1 MQKRLLHIYFVA
13 IATMLILQLTSCSQD
28 EISIQSSSPNI
39 QVIGRI
45 PNYNPYYVNT
55 KADDNGKTAEE
66 SAIKYMAL
74 LTFDTSGK
82 LIDTQQLKGS
92 AAIFVIDRDILAI
105 KGDLTNSSMY
115 LIANIDQSQAAD
127 WDIKTI
133 HDLENLVYK
142 TSMTSVGIP
151 STGIPMIGKI
161 ENLDLSPDAT
171 IEGDKIQIELEL
183 LYAKIEFNLTL
194 NATQIEPQTPSFYVR
209 SCVAYNLP
217 KGVHL
222 VDNVN
227 ETTNQTA
234 YFNDVIS
241 EGINIPITGNREL
254 TNMNSLAFTF
264 YMPEHQVNSSKT
276 GEQVYPA
283 GISSDIEK
291 QRYKP
296 LLVEDGEGNYYNGK
310 PAYVLI
316 NGTYTDHQDQEH
328 LVTYKVY
335 LGSNAIDNFY
345 VERNGRY
352 VNDVTILGIT
362 NSKDA
367 EEGSVSMDHRVDVS
381 RNDFIVFMEREA
393 MLDSHFEVRPI
404 RVKINPD
411 ENGQPKG
418 MVTISIPDDCNWIRL
433 EKSNSNNGDASKYC
447 DNGKR
452 KYFTQKL
459 LSDPNLKTEC
469 EIESNDNNCVWLYID
484 EYVETLKETELTGKT
499 DEQIA
504 AMVAEQQKKKRSAII
519 TLTYTPVNGGPT
531 EAEVIEYQFIQRCIY
546 PVMTTVNN
554 PKYNRR
560 NADGTPYIYYI
571 EFFEEYLH
579 NFDSNDGFGLTD
591 YEGMPW
597 GLEDLPIS
605 SKYQAAFIDGNPEG
619 LLSSLNVNLGTLL
632 SNTVAKLS
640 PFYDFYLLRDKG
652 EKGLPEEVTLRDYKG
667 KDFTHEI
674 LTVAK
679 NNGKIS
685 AGTLDVEPE
694 SAVEYCYN
702 KNKRDNNN
710 LLSED
715 NMHWYM
721 PSIDEIED
729 IVTSAHFDF
738 PVFQDN
744 FYWSSQPAYIY
755 NDFEIS
761 FGGYLFGY
769 WVGTDNAAGKYYNDD
784 TSRARATKVEWGQTE
799 PTKSG
804 LSETLGRQPYRYVIK
819 LTGGD
824 PAEKLSYESYNKNI
838 NNLIEDGNKART
850 EEHRVR
856 AVYMP

>member
-1 MQKRLLHIYFVA
+1 MQKRLLHIYCVA
-13 IATMLILQLTSCSQD
+13 IATILMLQLTSCSQD
-28 EISIQSSSPNI
+28 EICIQSSSPNI

-55 KADDNGKTAEE
+55 KADDNGKTVEE

-92 AAIFVIDRDILAI
+92 AAIFVIDRDILIEKATNR
-105 KGDLTNSSMY
+105 DLTKSSMY
-115 LIANIDQSQAAD
+115 LIANIDQSQAAG
-127 WDIKTI
+127 WNIVTI
-133 HDLENLVYK
+133 DDLKNLVYK
-142 TSMTSVGIP
+142 TSLTSVGIP

-161 ENLDLSPDAT
+161 EDLDLSPDAT
-171 IEGDKIQIELEL
+171 IAGDKIQIELEL

-222 VDNVN
+222 VGNIDDD
-227 ETTNQTA
+227 TKQTA
-234 YFNDVIS
+234 DFNNVIE

-264 YMPEHQVNSSKT
+264 YMPEHQVNPSKT
-276 GEQVYPA
+276 DEQVYPA

-296 LLVEDGEGNYYNGK
+296 LFVEDGEGNYYDGK

-418 MVTISIPDDCNWIRL
+418 KVTISIPDDCNWIRL
-433 EKSNSNNGDASKYC
+433 EKSNSNNGDALKYC

-452 KYFTQKL
+452 KYFTTTL
-459 LSDPNLKTEC
+459 FENSDLGESTSC
-469 EIESNDNNCVWLYID
+469 DIISNDNNCVWLYID
-484 EYVETLKETELTGKT
+484 EYVEILTGLTGKT

-504 AMVAEQQKKKRSAII
+504 DIVAEQQKKKRSAII
-519 TLTYTPVNGGPT
+519 TLTYEPVNGGPT
-531 EAEVIEYQFIQRCIY
+531 EVVEYQFIQRCIY

-554 PKYNRR
+554 TQYNRR

-605 SKYQAAFIDGNPEG
+605 SEYQAAFIDESSKSF
-619 LLSSLNVNLGTLL
+619 LLSVLDWLNINTKQILNESIGTLE
-632 SNTVAKLS
+632 TKPV
-640 PFYDFYLLRDKG
+640 YDFYLSRDKE

-667 KDFTHEI
+667 KYFTHEI

-679 NNGKIS
+679 NNGKLS

-694 SAVEYCYN
+694 SAAEYCYN
-702 KNKRDNNN
+702 KNKRDDNN
-710 LLSED
+710 LLSKED
-715 NMHWYM
+715 MHWYM

-744 FYWSSQPAYIY
+744 FYWSSQPAYIA
-755 NDFEIS
+755 NDFKINVD
-761 FGGYLFGY
+761 LFIFSGSA
-769 WVGTDNAAGKYYNDD
+769 TGKYYNDHPN
-784 TSRARATKVEWGQTE
+784 RARATKVEWGQTE

-804 LSETLGRQPYRYVIK
+804 TNGSNGQQVYTRELRKTIDNGYTKYQTSITF
-819 LTGGD
+819 
-824 PAEKLSYESYNKNI
+824 
-838 NNLIEDGNKART
+838 EDGNKART

>member
-1 MQKRLLHIYFVA
+1 
-13 IATMLILQLTSCSQD
+13 MLMLQLTSCSQD

-55 KADDNGKTAEE
+55 KADDNGKTVEE

-82 LIDTQQLKGS
+82 LIDTQQLRGS
-92 AAIFVIDRDILAI
+92 AAIFVIDRDILATS
-105 KGDLTNSSMY
+105 GDLTNSSMY
-115 LIANIDQSQAAD
+115 LIANIDQSQAAG
-127 WDIKTI
+127 WHIEDID
-133 HDLENLVYK
+133 DLKNLVYK

-161 ENLDLSPDAT
+161 ENFDLRPNAT
-171 IEGDKIQIELEL
+171 IPGDKIQIELEL

-217 KGVHL
+217 KGVYL
-222 VDNVN
+222 VDNVD
-227 ETTNQTA
+227 ETNNNQTK
-234 YFNDVIS
+234 YFNNVIE
-241 EGINIPITGNREL
+241 EGINIPITGSREL

-264 YMPEHQVNSSKT
+264 YMPEHQVNPSNT
-276 GEQVYPA
+276 VTYPDN
-283 GISSDIEK
+283 ISESEK

-296 LLVEDGEGNYYNGK
+296 LFVEDGEGNYSNGK

-316 NGTYTDHQDQEH
+316 NGTYTDHQNQEH

-352 VNDVTILGIT
+352 VNDVTIKGIT
-362 NSKDA
+362 NSIDA
-367 EEGSVSMDHRVDVS
+367 AEGSVSLDHRVNVT

-404 RVKINPD
+404 RVRINSD
-411 ENGQPKG
+411 EHGNPKG
-418 MVTISIPDDCNWIRL
+418 RVTVEIADDCNWIRL
-433 EKSNSNNGDASKYC
+433 EKKTSAPANNTKYC
-447 DNGKR
+447 TNGKR
-452 KYFTQKL
+452 KYFTTTL
-459 LSDPNLKTEC
+459 FENSDLGNSTSC
-469 EIESNDNNCVWLYID
+469 EITSNNDNCVWLYID
-484 EYVETLKETELTGKT
+484 EYVEILTGLTGKT

-504 AMVAEQQKKKRSAII
+504 AMVAEQQRKKRSTTI
-519 TLTYTPVNGGPT
+519 TITYTPTNGGPT
-531 EAEVIEYQFIQRCIY
+531 EVTEYQFIQRCIY

-554 PKYNRR
+554 PLYNRR

-591 YEGMPW
+591 YDGIPW
-597 GLEDLPIS
+597 GLEDLQIS
-605 SKYQAAFIDGNPEG
+605 SQNQAAFIDVAAEG
-619 LLSSLNVNLGTLL
+619 LLTEWGININTALEE
-632 SNTVAKLS
+632 TVAKLS
-640 PFYDFYLLRDKG
+640 PYYDFYLTRDKE
-652 EKGLPEEVTLRDYKG
+652 EKGLPEEVKLRDYKG

-679 NNGKIS
+679 SNGKIS

-694 SAVEYCYN
+694 SAIEYCYN

-710 LLSED
+710 LLSKD

-744 FYWSSQPAYIY
+744 FYWSSQPAYTY
-755 NDFEIS
+755 NDFSIS
-761 FGGYLFGY
+761 YNVL
-769 WVGTDNAAGKYYNDD
+769 WWETDKATGKYYDD
-784 TSRARATKVEWGQTE
+784 DVDRARSTKVEWGQTD
-799 PTKSG
+799 PILSG
-804 LSETLGRQPYRYVIK
+804 VSEAIGIQPYTYVTYFLGNYFDK
-819 LTGGD
+819 
-824 PAEKLSYESYNKNI
+824 EEYQSYNKNLDEI
-838 NNLIEDGNKART
+838 RDDGNKART
-850 EEHRVR
+850 DECRVR

>member
-55 KADDNGKTAEE
+55 KADDNGKTVEE

-74 LTFDTSGK
+74 LTFDTSGN
-82 LIDTQQLKGS
+82 LIDTQQLRGS
-92 AAIFVIDRDILAI
+92 AAIFVIDRDILATR
-105 KGDLTNSSMY
+105 GDLTKSSMY
-115 LIANIDQSQAAD
+115 LIANIDQSQAAG
-127 WDIKTI
+127 WNIEDID
-133 HDLENLVYK
+133 DLKDLVYK

-161 ENLDLSPDAT
+161 ENLNLSPDAT
-171 IEGDKIQIELEL
+171 IAGDKIQIELEL

-217 KGVHL
+217 KGVYL

-264 YMPEHQVNSSKT
+264 YMPEHQVNPSKT

-296 LLVEDGEGNYYNGK
+296 LLVEDGEGNYSNGK

-316 NGTYTDHQDQEH
+316 NGTYTDHQNQEH

-411 ENGQPKG
+411 ENGKPKG
-418 MVTISIPDDCNWIRL
+418 KVTISIPDDCNWIRL
-433 EKSNSNNGDASKYC
+433 EKKKSAPTDDTKYC
-447 DNGKR
+447 TNGKR
-452 KYFTQKL
+452 KYFTTTL
-459 LSDPNLKTEC
+459 FDESDLGDSTSC
-469 EIESNDNNCVWLYID
+469 EITSNNDNCVWLYID
-484 EYVETLKETELTGKT
+484 EYIDILEGLTGKT

-531 EAEVIEYQFIQRCIY
+531 EVTEYQFIQRCIY
-546 PVMTTVNN
+546 PIMTTVNN
-554 PKYNRR
+554 PLYNRR

-591 YEGMPW
+591 YDGMPW

-605 SKYQAAFIDGNPEG
+605 SKHQAAFIDESSQSF
-619 LLSSLNVNLGTLL
+619 LLRVLKFLGIDSETILNQSIGTLE
-632 SNTVAKLS
+632 TA
-640 PFYDFYLLRDKG
+640 PQYDFYLSRDKA
-652 EKGLPEEVTLRDYKG
+652 EKGLPDGITIRDYRG

-674 LTVAK
+674 LTIAK
-679 NNGKIS
+679 NNGKLS
-685 AGTLDVEPE
+685 AGTLDAEPE
-694 SAVEYCYN
+694 SAAEYCYN
-702 KNKRDNNN
+702 KNKRDNND
-710 LLSED
+710 LLNME

-744 FYWSSQPAYIY
+744 FYWSSQPAYIA
-755 NDFEIS
+755 NDFKINVQVIFS
-761 FGGYLFGY
+761 GSA
-769 WVGTDNAAGKYYNDD
+769 TGKYYNDHPN
-784 TSRARATKVEWGQTE
+784 RARATKVEWGQTE

-804 LSETLGRQPYRYVIK
+804 TNGSNGQQTYFRDWNSTEDQGYKEYSTSV
-819 LTGGD
+819 TFD
-824 PAEKLSYESYNKNI
+824 
-838 NNLIEDGNKART
+838 DGNKART
-850 EEHRVR
+850 DECRVR
-856 AVYMP
+856 AVYKP

>member
-1 MQKRLLHIYFVA
+1 MQKRLLHIYFVV
-13 IATMLILQLTSCSQD
+13 IATILMLQLTSCSQD

-55 KADDNGKTAEE
+55 KADDNGKTVEE

-82 LIDTQQLKGS
+82 LIDTQQLRGS
-92 AAIFVIDRDILAI
+92 AAIFVIDRDILIEKATNR
-105 KGDLTNSSMY
+105 DLTKSSMY
-115 LIANIDQSQAAD
+115 LIANIDQSQAAG
-127 WDIKTI
+127 WNIVTI
-133 HDLENLVYK
+133 DDLKNLVYK
-142 TSMTSVGIP
+142 TSLTSVGIP

-161 ENLDLSPDAT
+161 ENFDLSPDAT
-171 IEGDKIQIELEL
+171 IAGDKIQIELEL

-227 ETTNQTA
+227 ETTNQTK
-234 YFNDVIS
+234 YFNDVIA
-241 EGINIPITGNREL
+241 EGINIPITGSREL

-296 LLVEDGEGNYYNGK
+296 LLVEDGEGNYYDGK

-316 NGTYTDHQDQEH
+316 NGTYTDHQNQEH

-335 LGSNAIDNFY
+335 LGGNAINDFY

-352 VNDVTILGIT
+352 VNDVTIKGIT
-362 NSKDA
+362 NSIDA
-367 EEGSVSMDHRVDVS
+367 AEGSVSLDHRVNVT

-404 RVKINPD
+404 RVRINSD
-411 ENGQPKG
+411 EHGNPKG
-418 MVTISIPDDCNWIRL
+418 KVTVTIANDCNWIRL
-433 EKSNSNNGDASKYC
+433 EKKTSAPANDTKYC
-447 DNGKR
+447 TNGKR
-452 KYFTQKL
+452 KYFTTTL
-459 LSDPNLKTEC
+459 FDESDLGNSTSC
-469 EIESNDNNCVWLYID
+469 EITSNNDNCVWLYID
-484 EYVETLKETELTGKT
+484 EYVEILTGLTGKT

-504 AMVAEQQKKKRSAII
+504 AMVAEQQRKKRSTTI
-519 TLTYTPVNGGPT
+519 TITYTPTNGGPT
-531 EAEVIEYQFIQRCIY
+531 EVTEYQFIQRCIY

-554 PKYNRR
+554 SQYNRR

-591 YEGMPW
+591 YDGISW

-605 SKYQAAFIDGNPEG
+605 SKHQAAFINGDPDGF
-619 LLSSLNVNLGTLL
+619 LSSFGVDLSTTL

-640 PFYDFYLLRDKG
+640 PFYDFYLTRDKE
-652 EKGLPEEVTLRDYKG
+652 EKQLPEEVELRDYKG

-702 KNKRDNNN
+702 KNKRDDNN
-710 LLSED
+710 LLSKD
-715 NMHWYM
+715 DMHWYM

-761 FGGYLFGY
+761 FGGYVFGY
-769 WVGTDNAAGKYYNDD
+769 WVGTDNATGKYYNDD

-799 PTKSG
+799 ATKSG
-804 LSETLGRQPYRYVIK
+804 LSETLGKQPYRYVI
-819 LTGGD
+819 LGS
-824 PAEKLSYESYNKNI
+824 AEKRSYEPYNKNI

-850 EEHRVR
+850 DECRVR
-856 AVYMP
+856 AVYKP

>member
-1 MQKRLLHIYFVA
+1 M
-13 IATMLILQLTSCSQD
+13 ATMLILQLTSCSQD

-55 KADDNGKTAEE
+55 KADDNGKTVEE

-82 LIDTQQLKGS
+82 LIDTQQLRGS
-92 AAIFVIDRDILAI
+92 AAIFVIDRDILIEKATNR
-105 KGDLTNSSMY
+105 DLTKSSMY
-115 LIANIDQSQAAD
+115 LIANIDQSQAAG
-127 WDIKTI
+127 WNIVTI
-133 HDLENLVYK
+133 DDLKNLVYK
-142 TSMTSVGIP
+142 TSLTSVGIP

-161 ENLDLSPDAT
+161 ENFDLSPDAT
-171 IEGDKIQIELEL
+171 IAGDKIQIELEL

-227 ETTNQTA
+227 ETTNQTK
-234 YFNDVIS
+234 YFNDVIA

-254 TNMNSLAFTF
+254 TNMNSLDFTF
-264 YMPEHQVNSSKT
+264 YMPEHLVKPSNT
-276 GEQVYPA
+276 VTYPDN
-283 GISSDIEK
+283 ISESEM

-296 LLVEDGEGNYYNGK
+296 LLVEDGEGNYSNGK
-310 PAYVLI
+310 PVYVLI
-316 NGTYTDHQDQEH
+316 NGIYTDHQNQEH

-335 LGSNAIDNFY
+335 LGGNAINDFD

-352 VNDVTILGIT
+352 VNDVTIKGIT
-362 NSKDA
+362 NSIDA
-367 EEGSVSMDHRVDVS
+367 AEGSVSLDHRVNVT

-404 RVKINPD
+404 RVRINSD
-411 ENGQPKG
+411 EHGNPKG
-418 MVTISIPDDCNWIRL
+418 KVTVKIADGCDWIRL
-433 EKSNSNNGDASKYC
+433 EKKTSASANDPKYC
-447 DNGKR
+447 TNGKR
-452 KYFTQKL
+452 KYFTTKL
-459 LSDPNLKTEC
+459 FDESDLGNSTSC
-469 EIESNDNNCVWLYID
+469 EITSNNDNCVWLYID
-484 EYVETLKETELTGKT
+484 EYVEILTGLT
-499 DEQIA
+499 GNDSQIA
-504 AMVAEQQKKKRSAII
+504 AIVAEQQKKKRSATI

-531 EAEVIEYQFIQRCIY
+531 EVVEYQFVQRCIY

-554 PKYNRR
+554 PLYNRR
-560 NADGTPYIYYI
+560 NDDGTPYIYYI

-591 YEGMPW
+591 YDGIPW

-605 SKYQAAFIDGNPEG
+605 SQFQAAYIDESSKSF
-619 LLSSLNVNLGTLL
+619 LLSVLDWLSIDTKQILNESIGTLE
-632 SNTVAKLS
+632 TT
-640 PFYDFYLLRDKG
+640 PEYDFYLSRDKK
-652 EKGLPEEVTLRDYKG
+652 EKGLPEEVTLRDYNG
-667 KDFTHEI
+667 KEFTHEI
-674 LTVAK
+674 MAVAK
-679 NNGKIS
+679 SNGKIS
-685 AGTLDVEPE
+685 AGTLDAKPE

-702 KNKRDNNN
+702 KNKRDDND
-710 LLSED
+710 LLSTEE
-715 NMHWYM
+715 MHWYM

-744 FYWSSQPAYIY
+744 FYWSSQPAYIA
-755 NDFEIS
+755 NDFIINVELWAFITTLKGS
-761 FGGYLFGY
+761 A
-769 WVGTDNAAGKYYNDD
+769 TGKYYNDHPN
-784 TSRARATKVEWGQTE
+784 RARATKVEWGQTE

-804 LSETLGRQPYRYVIK
+804 TNGSNGQQTYFRDWEVTEDIGYKEYSTSV
-819 LTGGD
+819 TFD
-824 PAEKLSYESYNKNI
+824 
-838 NNLIEDGNKART
+838 DGNKART
-850 EEHRVR
+850 DEHRVR

>member
-1 MQKRLLHIYFVA
+1 MQKRLLHIYFVV
-13 IATMLILQLTSCSQD
+13 IATILMLQLTSCSQD
-28 EISIQSSSPNI
+28 EICIQSSSPNI

-55 KADDNGKTAEE
+55 KADDNGKTVEE

-92 AAIFVIDRDILAI
+92 AAIFVIDRDLLIEKATNR
-105 KGDLTNSSMY
+105 DLTNSSMY

-127 WDIKTI
+127 WNIEDID
-133 HDLENLVYK
+133 DLKNLVYK

-161 ENLDLSPDAT
+161 ENFNLSPDAT
-171 IEGDKIQIELEL
+171 IAGDKIQIELEL

-234 YFNDVIS
+234 YFDDVIA

-254 TNMNSLAFTF
+254 TNMNSLDFTF
-264 YMPEHQVNSSKT
+264 YMPEHQVNPSKT

-296 LLVEDGEGNYYNGK
+296 LFVEDGEGNYYDGK

-316 NGTYTDHQDQEH
+316 NGTYTDHQNQEH

-367 EEGSVSMDHRVDVS
+367 EEGSVSIDHRVDVS

-418 MVTISIPDDCNWIRL
+418 KVTISIPDDCNWIRL
-433 EKSNSNNGDASKYC
+433 EKSNSNNGDALKYC

-452 KYFTQKL
+452 KYFTTTL
-459 LSDPNLKTEC
+459 FDNSDLGESTSC
-469 EIESNDNNCVWLYID
+469 DIESNVDNCVWLYID
-484 EYVETLKETELTGKT
+484 EYVEILTGLTGKT

-504 AMVAEQQKKKRSAII
+504 AMVAEQQRKKRSTTI
-519 TLTYTPVNGGPT
+519 TITYRPANGGPT
-531 EAEVIEYQFIQRCIY
+531 EVTEYQFIQRCIY
-546 PVMTTVNN
+546 PVISS
-554 PKYNRR
+554 KRR
-560 NADGTPYIYYI
+560 NPEDEDIPYIYYI

-591 YEGMPW
+591 YEGMDW
-597 GLEDLPIS
+597 GFANVQLFHSLPAYAIT
-605 SKYQAAFIDGNPEG
+605 EG
-619 LLSSLNVNLGTLL
+619 SVWEGALSSIMTWAGFDP
-632 SNTVAKLS
+632 K
-640 PFYDFYLLRDKG
+640 YDFYLS
-652 EKGLPEEVTLRDYKG
+652 
-667 KDFTHEI
+667 KDEC
-674 LTVAK
+674 AEK
-679 NNGKIS
+679 NNGVEGTHYFPYNGYTFTQNIINYLVGTENEIGVLPLNIS
-685 AGTLDVEPE
+685 PN
-694 SAVEYCYN
+694 SAIEYCYN
-702 KNKRDNNN
+702 KNKRNPDGTITTSSLN
-710 LLSED
+710 
-715 NMHWYM
+715 WYM
-721 PSIDEIED
+721 PSIDELED
-729 IVTSAHFDF
+729 IISNAYLDF
-738 PVFQDN
+738 EVFQEKY
-744 FYWSSQPAYIY
+744 YWSCQPAYEY
-755 NDFEIS
+755 LPMYYWRLGEGNANNTNGKGHLFKDNIS
-761 FGGYLFGY
+761 
-769 WVGTDNAAGKYYNDD
+769 N
-784 TSRARATKVEWGQTE
+784 ARATRMIYQGEGAVPEYLAA
-799 PTKSG
+799 KSG
-804 LSETLGRQPYRYVIK
+804 VKEYDKILYISYVGFGRREHNVGTLI
-819 LTGGD
+819 LD
-824 PAEKLSYESYNKNI
+824 
-838 NNLIEDGNKART
+838 DGNKART
-850 EEHRVR
+850 EKCRVR
-856 AVYMP
+856 AVYMPRN

>member
-1 MQKRLLHIYFVA
+1 M
-13 IATMLILQLTSCSQD
+13 LQLTSCSQD

-55 KADDNGKTAEE
+55 KADDNGKTVEE

-82 LIDTQQLKGS
+82 LIDTQQLRGS
-92 AAIFVIDRDILAI
+92 AAIFVIDRDILKEKATNR
-105 KGDLTNSSMY
+105 DLTKSSMY
-115 LIANIDQSQAAD
+115 LIANIDQSQAAG
-127 WDIKTI
+127 WNIVTI
-133 HDLENLVYK
+133 DDLKNLVYK
-142 TSMTSVGIP
+142 TSLTSVGIP

-161 ENLDLSPDAT
+161 ENFDLSPDAT
-171 IEGDKIQIELEL
+171 IAGDKIQIELEL

-227 ETTNQTA
+227 ETTNQTK
-234 YFNDVIS
+234 YFNDVIA

-254 TNMNSLAFTF
+254 TNMNSLDFTF
-264 YMPEHQVNSSKT
+264 YMPEHQVNPSNT
-276 GEQVYPA
+276 VTYPDN
-283 GISSDIEK
+283 ISESEK

-296 LLVEDGEGNYYNGK
+296 LFVEDGEGNYSNGK

-316 NGTYTDHQDQEH
+316 NGTYTDHQNQEH

-352 VNDVTILGIT
+352 VNDVTIKGIT
-362 NSKDA
+362 NSIDA
-367 EEGSVSMDHRVDVS
+367 EEGSVSLDHRVNVS

-418 MVTISIPDDCNWIRL
+418 RVTISIPDDCNWIRL
-433 EKSNSNNGDASKYC
+433 EKKTSAPANDTKYC
-447 DNGKR
+447 TNGKR
-452 KYFTQKL
+452 KYFTTTL
-459 LSDPNLKTEC
+459 FDNSDLGESTSC
-469 EIESNDNNCVWLYID
+469 DIESNVDNCVWLYIN
-484 EYVETLKETELTGKT
+484 EYVEILTGLTGKT

-504 AMVAEQQKKKRSAII
+504 AMVAEQQRKKRSTTI
-519 TLTYTPVNGGPT
+519 TITYTPANGGPT
-531 EAEVIEYQFIQRCIY
+531 EVTEYQFIQRCIY

-554 PKYNRR
+554 PLYNRR

-591 YEGMPW
+591 YDGIPW
-597 GLEDLPIS
+597 GLEDLQIS
-605 SKYQAAFIDGNPEG
+605 SQHQAAFIDVAAEG
-619 LLSSLNVNLGTLL
+619 LLTEWGININTALEE
-632 SNTVAKLS
+632 TVAKLS
-640 PFYDFYLLRDKG
+640 PYYDFYLTRDKE
-652 EKGLPEEVTLRDYKG
+652 EKGLPEAVTLRDYKG

-674 LTVAK
+674 MTVAK

-710 LLSED
+710 LLSKD

-744 FYWSSQPAYIY
+744 FYWSSQPAYTY
-755 NDFEIS
+755 NDFSIS
-761 FGGYLFGY
+761 YNVL
-769 WVGTDNAAGKYYNDD
+769 WWETDKATGKYYDD
-784 TSRARATKVEWGQTE
+784 DVNRARSTKVEWGQTD
-799 PTKSG
+799 PTLSG
-804 LSETLGRQPYRYVIK
+804 VSEAIGIQPYTYVTYF
-819 LTGGD
+819 LGNYFDEG
-824 PAEKLSYESYNKNI
+824 EYQSYDKNL
-838 NNLIEDGNKART
+838 NNIREDGNKART
-850 EEHRVR
+850 EECRVR

>member
-1 MQKRLLHIYFVA
+1 MQKRLLHIYFVV
-13 IATMLILQLTSCSQD
+13 IATILMLQLTSCSQD
-28 EISIQSSSPNI
+28 EICIQSSSPNI

-55 KADDNGKTAEE
+55 KADDNGKTVEE

-92 AAIFVIDRDILAI
+92 AAIFVIDRDILIEKATNR
-105 KGDLTNSSMY
+105 DLTKSSMY

-127 WDIKTI
+127 WNIEDID
-133 HDLENLVYK
+133 DLKNLVYK
-142 TSMTSVGIP
+142 TSLTSVGIP

-161 ENLDLSPDAT
+161 ENFNLSPDAT
-171 IEGDKIQIELEL
+171 IAGDKIQIELEL

-227 ETTNQTA
+227 ETTNQTK
-234 YFNDVIS
+234 YFDDVIA

-264 YMPEHQVNSSKT
+264 YMPEHQVNPSNT
-276 GEQVYPA
+276 VTYPDD
-283 GISSDIEK
+283 ISESEK

-296 LLVEDGEGNYYNGK
+296 LFVENSEGNYSNGK

-316 NGTYTDHQDQEH
+316 NGTYTDHQNQEH

-352 VNDVTILGIT
+352 VNDVTIKGIT
-362 NSKDA
+362 NSIDA
-367 EEGSVSMDHRVDVS
+367 AEGSVSLDHRVNVT

-418 MVTISIPDDCNWIRL
+418 KVTISIPDDCNWIRL

-452 KYFTQKL
+452 KYFTTTL
-459 LSDPNLKTEC
+459 FDNSDLGESTSC
-469 EIESNDNNCVWLYID
+469 DIESNVDNCVWLYID
-484 EYVETLKETELTGKT
+484 EYIEILDVSDKS
-499 DEQIA
+499 DEEIA
-504 AMVAEQQKKKRSAII
+504 AMVAEQQRKKRSTTI
-519 TLTYTPVNGGPT
+519 TITYTPANGGPT
-531 EAEVIEYQFIQRCIY
+531 EVTEYQFIQRCIY

-554 PKYNRR
+554 PLYNRR
-560 NADGTPYIYYI
+560 NDDGKPYIYYI

-591 YEGMPW
+591 YDGISW
-597 GLEDLPIS
+597 GLDALPIS
-605 SKYQAAFIDGNPEG
+605 SEYQAAFIDESSQSF
-619 LLSSLNVNLGTLL
+619 LLRVLKFLGIDTETILNQSIGTLE
-632 SNTVAKLS
+632 TA
-640 PFYDFYLLRDKG
+640 PQYDFYLSRDKA
-652 EKGLPEEVTLRDYKG
+652 EKELPDGIKIRDYSG

-702 KNKRDNNN
+702 KNKRDDNN
-710 LLSED
+710 LLSKED
-715 NMHWYM
+715 MHWYM

-744 FYWSSQPAYIY
+744 FYWSSQPAYIA
-755 NDFEIS
+755 NDFKINVDLIFS
-761 FGGYLFGY
+761 GSA
-769 WVGTDNAAGKYYNDD
+769 TGKYYNDHPN
-784 TSRARATKVEWGQTE
+784 RARATKVEWGQTE

-804 LSETLGRQPYRYVIK
+804 TNGSNGQQVYTRSLRGTVDNGYTKYQTSITF
-819 LTGGD
+819 D
-824 PAEKLSYESYNKNI
+824 
-838 NNLIEDGNKART
+838 DGNKART
-850 EEHRVR
+850 DKCRVR

>member
-55 KADDNGKTAEE
+55 KADDNGKTVEE

-74 LTFDTSGK
+74 LTFDRYGK

-92 AAIFVIDRDILAI
+92 AAIFVIDRDILKEKATN
-105 KGDLTNSSMY
+105 KDLTNSSMY
-115 LIANIDQSQAAD
+115 LIANIDQSQAAG
-127 WDIKTI
+127 WNIEDID
-133 HDLENLVYK
+133 DLEDLVYK

-161 ENLDLSPDAT
+161 ENFDLSPDVT
-171 IEGDKIQIELEL
+171 IAGDKIQIELEL

-194 NATQIEPQTPSFYVR
+194 NATQIEPQTPKFYVR

-217 KGVHL
+217 KGVRL
-222 VDNVN
+222 VNNVDAD
-227 ETTNQTA
+227 TKQTA
-234 YFNDVIS
+234 YFNDVIA

-264 YMPEHQVNSSKT
+264 YMPEHQVNHSNT
-276 GEQVYPA
+276 VTYPDN
-283 GISSDIEK
+283 ISESEK

-296 LLVEDGEGNYYNGK
+296 LLVEDGEGNYSNGK

-316 NGTYTDHQDQEH
+316 NGTYTDHQNQEH

-352 VNDVTILGIT
+352 VNDVTIKGIT
-362 NSKDA
+362 NSIDA
-367 EEGSVSMDHRVDVS
+367 EEGSVSLDHRVNVT

-404 RVKINPD
+404 RVRINSD
-411 ENGQPKG
+411 ENGNPKG
-418 MVTISIPDDCNWIRL
+418 QVTVTIANDCDWIRL
-433 EKSNSNNGDASKYC
+433 EKKTSAPANDTKYC
-447 DNGKR
+447 TNGKR
-452 KYFTQKL
+452 KYFTTTL
-459 LSDPNLKTEC
+459 FENSDLGESTSC
-469 EIESNDNNCVWLYID
+469 VIESNNDNCVWLYID
-484 EYVETLKETELTGKT
+484 EYVEILTGLSGKT
-499 DEQIA
+499 DSQIA
-504 AMVAEQQKKKRSAII
+504 DIVAEQQKKKRSATI

-531 EAEVIEYQFIQRCIY
+531 EVVEYQFVQRCIY
-546 PVMTTVNN
+546 PIMTTVNN
-554 PKYNRR
+554 PQYNRR

-591 YEGMPW
+591 YDGISW

-605 SKYQAAFIDGNPEG
+605 SRHQAAFIDGDPDG
-619 LLSSLNVNLGTLL
+619 FLSSFGVDLSTTLN
-632 SNTVAKLS
+632 NTVAKLS
-640 PFYDFYLLRDKG
+640 PFYDFYLSRDKE
-652 EKGLPEEVTLRDYKG
+652 EKQLPEEVTLRDYKG

-710 LLSED
+710 LLSKD

-761 FGGYLFGY
+761 FGFYLIG
-769 WVGTDNAAGKYYNDD
+769 WVGTDNATGKYYNDD

-799 PTKSG
+799 ATKSG
-804 LSETLGRQPYRYVIK
+804 LSETLGKQPYRYVIK
-819 LTGGD
+819 LNGGD
-824 PAEKLSYESYNKNI
+824 PAEKRSYESYNKNI
-838 NNLIEDGNKART
+838 NNLIEEGNKART
-850 EEHRVR
+850 DECRVR

>member
-1 MQKRLLHIYFVA
+1 MQKRLLHIYFVV
-13 IATMLILQLTSCSQD
+13 IATILMLQFTSCSQD
-28 EISIQSSSPNI
+28 EICIQSSSPNI

-55 KADDNGKTAEE
+55 KADDNGKTVEE

-92 AAIFVIDRDILAI
+92 AAIFVIDRDILIEKATNR
-105 KGDLTNSSMY
+105 DLTKSSMY
-115 LIANIDQSQAAD
+115 LIANIDQSQAAG
-127 WDIKTI
+127 WNITTI
-133 HDLENLVYK
+133 DDLKSLVYK
-142 TSMTSVGIP
+142 TSLTSVGIP

-171 IEGDKIQIELEL
+171 IAGDKIQIELEL

-217 KGVHL
+217 KGVRL
-222 VDNVN
+222 VGNIDDD
-227 ETTNQTA
+227 TNQTE
-234 YFNDVIS
+234 YFNDVIA

-296 LLVEDGEGNYYNGK
+296 LLVEDGEGNYYDGK

-411 ENGQPKG
+411 EHGNPKG
-418 MVTISIPDDCNWIRL
+418 KVTVKIADDCDWIRL
-433 EKSNSNNGDASKYC
+433 EKKKRNDGDADTYC
-447 DNGKR
+447 ENGKR
-452 KYFTQKL
+452 KYFTTTL
-459 LSDPNLKTEC
+459 FDNSDLGESTSC
-469 EIESNDNNCVWLYID
+469 DITSNDDNCVWLYID
-484 EYVETLKETELTGKT
+484 EYVEILTGLSGKT

-504 AMVAEQQKKKRSAII
+504 AMVAEQQRKKRSTTI

-531 EAEVIEYQFIQRCIY
+531 EVVEYQFIQRCIY

-560 NADGTPYIYYI
+560 IDDGTPYIYYI

-605 SKYQAAFIDGNPEG
+605 SQYQAAFIDESSKSF
-619 LLSSLNVNLGTLL
+619 LLSVLDWLNINTTDILNESIGTLE
-632 SNTVAKLS
+632 TKPV
-640 PFYDFYLLRDKG
+640 YDFYLPRDK
-652 EKGLPEEVTLRDYKG
+652 ELKGLPEEVTLRDYEG
-667 KDFTHEI
+667 KNFTREI

-679 NNGKIS
+679 NNGKLS
-685 AGTLDVEPE
+685 AGTLDTKPE
-694 SAVEYCYN
+694 SAAEYCYN
-702 KNKRDNNN
+702 KNKRDDNN
-710 LLSED
+710 LLSKE

-744 FYWSSQPAYIY
+744 YYWSSQPAYIA
-755 NDFEIS
+755 NDFIINVELWALITTLKGS
-761 FGGYLFGY
+761 A
-769 WVGTDNAAGKYYNDD
+769 TGKYYNDHPN
-784 TSRARATKVEWGQTE
+784 RARATKVEWGQTE

-804 LSETLGRQPYRYVIK
+804 TNGSYGQQTYKRDWDGTED
-819 LTGGD
+819 TGYK
-824 PAEKLSYESYNKNI
+824 EYSTSVTF
-838 NNLIEDGNKART
+838 EDGNKART

>member
-1 MQKRLLHIYFVA
+1 MQKRLLHIYFVV
-13 IATMLILQLTSCSQD
+13 IATILMLQLTSCSQD
-28 EISIQSSSPNI
+28 EICIQSSSPNI

-55 KADDNGKTAEE
+55 KADDNGKTVEE
-66 SAIKYMAL
+66 SAIKYMTL
-74 LTFDTSGK
+74 LTFDTSGR

-92 AAIFVIDRDILAI
+92 AAIFVIDRDILIEKATN
-105 KGDLTNSSMY
+105 KDLTKSSMY
-115 LIANIDQSQAAD
+115 LIANIDQSQAAG
-127 WDIKTI
+127 WNITTI
-133 HDLENLVYK
+133 DDLKSLVYK
-142 TSMTSVGIP
+142 TSLTSVGIP

-171 IEGDKIQIELEL
+171 IAGDKIQIELEL

-217 KGVHL
+217 KGVRL

-234 YFNDVIS
+234 YFNDVIA

-296 LLVEDGEGNYYNGK
+296 LLVEDGEGNYYDGK

-316 NGTYTDHQDQEH
+316 NGTYTDHQNQEH

-418 MVTISIPDDCNWIRL
+418 KVTISIPDDCNWIRL
-433 EKSNSNNGDASKYC
+433 EKKKSAPTDDTKYC
-447 DNGKR
+447 TNGKR
-452 KYFTQKL
+452 KYFTTTL
-459 LSDPNLKTEC
+459 FYESDLGNSTSC
-469 EIESNDNNCVWLYID
+469 EITSNNDNCVWLYID
-484 EYVETLKETELTGKT
+484 EYIDILEGLTGKT

-531 EAEVIEYQFIQRCIY
+531 EVTEYQFIQRCIY

-554 PKYNRR
+554 PLYNRR

-591 YEGMPW
+591 YDGMPW
-597 GLEDLPIS
+597 GLEDLQIS
-605 SKYQAAFIDGNPEG
+605 SQHQAAFIETVPEG
-619 LLSSLNVNLGTLL
+619 ILTNLGININDALTE
-632 SNTVAKLS
+632 TVAELS
-640 PFYDFYLLRDKG
+640 PFYDFYLTRDKE
-652 EKGLPEEVTLRDYKG
+652 EKELPEEVTLRDYKG
-667 KDFTHEI
+667 KYFTHEI
-674 LTVAK
+674 MTVAK

-685 AGTLDVEPE
+685 AGTLDVGPE

-710 LLSED
+710 LLDKD

-744 FYWSSQPAYIY
+744 YYWSSQPAYTY
-755 NDFEIS
+755 NDFSITYKV
-761 FGGYLFGY
+761 FL
-769 WVGTDNAAGKYYNDD
+769 WGTDNATGKYYDD
-784 TSRARATKVEWGQTE
+784 DVNRARSTKVEWGQTD
-799 PTKSG
+799 PTLSG
-804 LSETLGRQPYRYVIK
+804 ISEAIGIQPYTYVTYIVGHDYRK
-819 LTGGD
+819 
-824 PAEKLSYESYNKNI
+824 EEYQSYNKNLDEI
-838 NNLIEDGNKART
+838 RDDGNKART
-850 EEHRVR
+850 EECRVR
-856 AVYMP
+856 AIYMP

>member
-13 IATMLILQLTSCSQD
+13 IATMLILQLTSCTQD

-92 AAIFVIDRDILAI
+92 AAIFVIDRDILIEKATNR
-105 KGDLTNSSMY
+105 DLTKSSMY

-127 WDIKTI
+127 WEIDSIA
-133 HDLENLVYK
+133 DLEELVYK
-142 TSMTSVGIP
+142 TSLTSVGIP

-194 NATQIEPQTPSFYVR
+194 NATQIDPQTPSFYVR

-217 KGVHL
+217 KGVCL
-222 VDNVN
+222 VGNIDDD
-227 ETTNQTA
+227 TKQTA
-234 YFNDVIS
+234 YFNDVIE

-254 TNMNSLAFTF
+254 TNMNSLSFTF
-264 YMPEHQVNSSKT
+264 YMPEHQVNPSKT

-296 LLVEDGEGNYYNGK
+296 LFVEDGKGNYYDGNGK

-316 NGTYTDHQDQEH
+316 NGTYTDHQNQEH

-345 VERNGRY
+345 VERNGLY
-352 VNDVTILGIT
+352 VNDVTIKGIT
-362 NSKDA
+362 NSIDA
-367 EEGSVSMDHRVDVS
+367 EEGSVSLDHRVNVT

-411 ENGQPKG
+411 ENGKPKG
-418 MVTISIPDDCNWIRL
+418 KVTISIPDECNWIRL
-433 EKSNSNNGDASKYC
+433 EKKTSALANDTKYC
-447 DNGKR
+447 TNGKR
-452 KYFTQKL
+452 KYFTTTL
-459 LSDPNLKTEC
+459 FENSDLGKSTSC
-469 EIESNDNNCVWLYID
+469 EITSNDDNCVWLYID
-484 EYVETLKETELTGKT
+484 EYVEILTGLDGKT

-504 AMVAEQQKKKRSAII
+504 DIVAEQQRKKRSTTI
-519 TLTYTPVNGGPT
+519 TITYTPTNGGPK
-531 EAEVIEYQFIQRCIY
+531 EVTEYQFIQRCIY
-546 PVMTTVNN
+546 PVISS
-554 PKYNRR
+554 KRR
-560 NADGTPYIYYI
+560 VDNIPYIYYI

-597 GLEDLPIS
+597 GLEDLQIS
-605 SKYQAAFIDGNPEG
+605 SQHQAAFIDVAAEG
-619 LLSSLNVNLGTLL
+619 LLTEWGININTALEE
-632 SNTVAKLS
+632 TVAKLS
-640 PFYDFYLLRDKG
+640 PYYDFYLTRDKE
-652 EKGLPEEVTLRDYKG
+652 EKGLPEAVTLRDYEG
-667 KDFTHEI
+667 KDFTYEI

-710 LLSED
+710 LLSKD

-744 FYWSSQPAYIY
+744 FYWSSQPAYTY
-755 NDFEIS
+755 NDFSIS
-761 FGGYLFGY
+761 YNVL
-769 WVGTDNAAGKYYNDD
+769 WWETDKATGKYYDD
-784 TSRARATKVEWGQTE
+784 DVNRARSTKVEWGQTD
-799 PTKSG
+799 PTLSG
-804 LSETLGRQPYRYVIK
+804 VSEAIGIQPYTYVTYIF
-819 LTGGD
+819 GNYFD
-824 PAEKLSYESYNKNI
+824 EEEYQSYDKNL
-838 NNLIEDGNKART
+838 NNIREDGNKART
-850 EEHRVR
+850 DEHRVR

>member
-13 IATMLILQLTSCSQD
+13 IATMLMLQLTSCSQD

-55 KADDNGKTAEE
+55 KADDNGKTVEE

-74 LTFDTSGK
+74 LTFNTMGK
-82 LIDTQQLKGS
+82 LIDTQQLQGS
-92 AAIFVIDRDILAI
+92 AAIFVIDRDILATR
-105 KGDLTNSSMY
+105 GDLTKSSMY
-115 LIANIDQSQAAD
+115 LIANIDQSQAAG
-127 WDIKTI
+127 WHIEDID
-133 HDLENLVYK
+133 DLENLVYK
-142 TSMTSVGIP
+142 TSLTSVGIP

-161 ENLDLSPDAT
+161 ENFDLSPNAT
-171 IEGDKIQIELEL
+171 IAGDKIQIELEL

-222 VDNVN
+222 VDNVDEDN
-227 ETTNQTA
+227 NNQTK
-234 YFNDVIS
+234 YFDDVIA

-264 YMPEHQVNSSKT
+264 YMPEHQVNPSKT

-296 LLVEDGEGNYYNGK
+296 LFVEDDEGNYYDGK

-316 NGTYTDHQDQEH
+316 NGIYTDHQNQEH

-335 LGSNAIDNFY
+335 LGSNAIDNFH
-345 VERNGRY
+345 VVRNGRY
-352 VNDVTILGIT
+352 VNDVTIKGIT
-362 NSKDA
+362 NSIDA
-367 EEGSVSMDHRVDVS
+367 TEGSVSLDHRVNVT

-404 RVKINPD
+404 RVRINSD
-411 ENGQPKG
+411 ENGDPKG
-418 MVTISIPDDCNWIRL
+418 TVRVEIADDCDWIRL
-433 EKSNSNNGDASKYC
+433 EKSNSNNGDALKYC

-452 KYFTQKL
+452 KYFTTTL
-459 LSDPNLKTEC
+459 FDNSDLGESTSC
-469 EIESNDNNCVWLYID
+469 DIISNDNNCVWLYID
-484 EYVETLKETELTGKT
+484 EYVEILDLTGKT
-499 DEQIA
+499 DDEQIA
-504 AMVAEQQKKKRSAII
+504 AMVAEQQRKKRSTTI
-519 TLTYTPVNGGPT
+519 TITYTPTNGGP
-531 EAEVIEYQFIQRCIY
+531 EEVEVTKYQFIQRCIY

-554 PKYNRR
+554 PLYNRR
-560 NADGTPYIYYI
+560 NDDGTPYIYYI

-591 YEGMPW
+591 YDGISW

-605 SKYQAAFIDGNPEG
+605 SQYQAAFIDESSQSF
-619 LLSSLNVNLGTLL
+619 LLRVLKFLGIDTEAILNQSIGTLE
-632 SNTVAKLS
+632 TA
-640 PFYDFYLLRDKG
+640 PQYDFYLSRDKA
-652 EKGLPEEVTLRDYKG
+652 EKGLPDGITIRDYSG

-679 NNGKIS
+679 NNGKLS
-685 AGTLDVEPE
+685 AGTLDAEPE
-694 SAVEYCYN
+694 SAAEYCYN
-702 KNKRDNNN
+702 KNKRDDNN
-710 LLSED
+710 LLSKE

-744 FYWSSQPAYIY
+744 FYWSSQPAYIA
-755 NDFEIS
+755 NDFKINVDLIFS
-761 FGGYLFGY
+761 GSA
-769 WVGTDNAAGKYYNDD
+769 TGKYYNDHPN
-784 TSRARATKVEWGQTE
+784 RARATKVEWGQTE

-804 LSETLGRQPYRYVIK
+804 TNGSYGEQTYLRGWSSTED
-819 LTGGD
+819 TGYKEYSTSVTFD
-824 PAEKLSYESYNKNI
+824 
-838 NNLIEDGNKART
+838 DGNKART

>member
-1 MQKRLLHIYFVA
+1 MQKRLLHIYFVV
-13 IATMLILQLTSCSQD
+13 IATILMLQLTSCSQD

-55 KADDNGKTAEE
+55 KADDNGKTVEE

-82 LIDTQQLKGS
+82 LIDTQQLRGS
-92 AAIFVIDRDILAI
+92 AAIFVIDRDILKEKATNR
-105 KGDLTNSSMY
+105 DLTKSSMY
-115 LIANIDQSQAAD
+115 LIANIDQSQAAG
-127 WDIKTI
+127 WNIVTI
-133 HDLENLVYK
+133 DDLKNLVYK
-142 TSMTSVGIP
+142 TSLTSVGIP

-161 ENLDLSPDAT
+161 ENFDLSPDAT
-171 IEGDKIQIELEL
+171 IAGDKIQIELEL

-217 KGVHL
+217 KGVYL

-227 ETTNQTA
+227 EATGQTID
-234 YFNDVIS
+234 YNNVIA

-264 YMPEHQVNSSKT
+264 YMPEHQVKPSKT

-296 LLVEDGEGNYYNGK
+296 LLVEDGEGNYSNGK

-316 NGTYTDHQDQEH
+316 NGIYTDHQDQEH

-335 LGSNAIDNFY
+335 LGGNAINDFC

-352 VNDVTILGIT
+352 VNDVTIKGIT
-362 NSKDA
+362 NSIDA
-367 EEGSVSMDHRVDVS
+367 AEGSVSLDHRVNVT

-404 RVKINPD
+404 RVRINSD
-411 ENGQPKG
+411 ENGDPKG
-418 MVTISIPDDCNWIRL
+418 EVTVSVADDCDWIRL
-433 EKSNSNNGDASKYC
+433 EKKTSAPANDTKYC
-447 DNGKR
+447 TNGKR
-452 KYFTQKL
+452 KYFTTTL
-459 LSDPNLKTEC
+459 FENSDLGESTSC
-469 EIESNDNNCVWLYID
+469 VIESNDDNCVWLYID
-484 EYVETLKETELTGKT
+484 EYVEILTGLSGKT

-504 AMVAEQQKKKRSAII
+504 AMLAEQQKKKRSAII
-519 TLTYTPVNGGPT
+519 TLTYTPANGGPT
-531 EAEVIEYQFIQRCIY
+531 EVTEYQFIQRCIY

-554 PKYNRR
+554 PLYNRR

-591 YEGMPW
+591 YDGMPW

-605 SKYQAAFIDGNPEG
+605 SEYQAAFIDE
-619 LLSSLNVNLGTLL
+619 SSKSFLLNVLDWLSIDTKQILNESIGTLE
-632 SNTVAKLS
+632 TK
-640 PFYDFYLLRDKG
+640 PEYDFYLTRDKE
-652 EKGLPEEVTLRDYKG
+652 EKGLPDEVTLRDYKG

-674 LTVAK
+674 MTVAK

-685 AGTLDVEPE
+685 TGTLDVEPE
-694 SAVEYCYN
+694 SAAEYCYN
-702 KNKRDNNN
+702 KNKRDNND
-710 LLSED
+710 LLSKE

-744 FYWSSQPAYIY
+744 FYWSSQPAYIA
-755 NDFEIS
+755 NDFIINVELWALLTTLKGS
-761 FGGYLFGY
+761 A
-769 WVGTDNAAGKYYNDD
+769 TGKYYNDN
-784 TSRARATKVEWGQTE
+784 TNRARATKVEWGQTE

-804 LSETLGRQPYRYVIK
+804 TNGSYGQQTYRRDWSNTTDNGYTEYSTSI
-819 LTGGD
+819 TFD
-824 PAEKLSYESYNKNI
+824 
-838 NNLIEDGNKART
+838 DGNKART
-850 EEHRVR
+850 DKCRVR

>member
-1 MQKRLLHIYFVA
+1 MQKRLLHIYFVV

-55 KADDNGKTAEE
+55 KADDNGKTVEE

-74 LTFDTSGK
+74 LTFDTDGK
-82 LIDTQQLKGS
+82 LIDTQQLQGS
-92 AAIFVIDRDILAI
+92 AAIFVIDRDILATR
-105 KGDLTNSSMY
+105 GDLTKSSMY
-115 LIANIDQSQAAD
+115 LIANIDQSQAAG
-127 WDIKTI
+127 WHIEDID
-133 HDLENLVYK
+133 DLENLVYK
-142 TSMTSVGIP
+142 TSLTSVGIP

-161 ENLDLSPDAT
+161 ENFDLTPNAN
-171 IEGDKIQIELEL
+171 IPGDKIQIELEL

-217 KGVHL
+217 KGVYL
-222 VDNVN
+222 VDNVD
-227 ETTNQTA
+227 ETNNNQTK
-234 YFNDVIS
+234 YFNTVIE

-296 LLVEDGEGNYYNGK
+296 LLVEDGEGNYYDGK

-316 NGTYTDHQDQEH
+316 NGTYTDHQNQEH

-335 LGSNAIDNFY
+335 LGGNAIYDFY
-345 VERNGRY
+345 VKRNGRY
-352 VNDVTILGIT
+352 VNDVTIKGIT
-362 NSKDA
+362 NSIDA
-367 EEGSVSMDHRVDVS
+367 AEGSVSLDHRVNVT

-404 RVKINPD
+404 RVRINSD
-411 ENGQPKG
+411 ESGNPKG
-418 MVTISIPDDCNWIRL
+418 RVTVKIADDCNWIRL
-433 EKSNSNNGDASKYC
+433 EKKTSAPANDTKYC
-447 DNGKR
+447 TNGKR
-452 KYFTQKL
+452 KYFTTTL
-459 LSDPNLKTEC
+459 FENSDLGNSTSC
-469 EIESNDNNCVWLYID
+469 EITSNNDNCVWLYID
-484 EYVETLKETELTGKT
+484 EYVEILTGLTGKT

-504 AMVAEQQKKKRSAII
+504 AMVAEQQRKKRSTTI
-519 TLTYTPVNGGPT
+519 TITYTPTNGGPT
-531 EAEVIEYQFIQRCIY
+531 EVTEYQFIQRCIY

-554 PKYNRR
+554 PLYNRR

-591 YEGMPW
+591 YDGIPW
-597 GLEDLPIS
+597 GLEDLQIS
-605 SKYQAAFIDGNPEG
+605 SQNQAAFIDVAAEG
-619 LLSSLNVNLGTLL
+619 LLTDWGININTALEE
-632 SNTVAKLS
+632 TVAKLS
-640 PFYDFYLLRDKG
+640 PYYDFYLTRDKE
-652 EKGLPEEVTLRDYKG
+652 EKGLPEEVKLRDYKG

-679 NNGKIS
+679 SNGKIS

-694 SAVEYCYN
+694 SAIEYCYN

-710 LLSED
+710 LLSKD

-744 FYWSSQPAYIY
+744 FYWSSQPAYTY
-755 NDFEIS
+755 NDFSIS
-761 FGGYLFGY
+761 YNVL
-769 WVGTDNAAGKYYNDD
+769 WWETDKATGKYYDD
-784 TSRARATKVEWGQTE
+784 DVDRARSTKVEWGQTD
-799 PTKSG
+799 PTLSG
-804 LSETLGRQPYRYVIK
+804 VSEAIGIQPYTYVTYFLGNYFDK
-819 LTGGD
+819 
-824 PAEKLSYESYNKNI
+824 EEYQSYNKNLDEI
-838 NNLIEDGNKART
+838 RDDGNKART
-850 EEHRVR
+850 DECRVR